1 MAAPFSAIVMVGE
14 LVLPRCYAPESV
26 VRSHRWLYSEVA
38 MRNVQGDQ
46 GPDSSD
52 PAAPRTNSAEQP
64 RGPLANPYLLL
75 ALTSLFWSGNHVVGR
90 AIAGEVPPLGISTLR
105 WLIPVLLLWPFVRLD
120 IARDWPAIRTHWR
133 VLLWVGLTGGALFSG
148 LQYVGLQLTTALNV
162 SVINSL
168 TPVFIVAAGALVFR
182 DRLNVAQVSGILT
195 SLAGVI
201 VIVAR
206 GDLSTF
212 RTLAFNWGDVIIVFN
227 MAVFGIYSAWLRK
240 VPPLHWLTFLFVI
253 GMVSVAGTTPFAVWE
268 HLSGFTFKATWLTAF
283 AIVYVSIVP
292 SLLGFAFWNRGVA
305 LIGANR
311 AGPFLHLIPLYSA
324 VLANLLLGEA
334 LMGFHVIGFGLILVG
349 VWLAARQG
357 ARAPTP
363 T

>member
-1 MAAPFSAIVMVGE
+1 MREVQEDDGSAS
-14 LVLPRCYAPESV
+14 P
-26 VRSHRWLYSEVA
+26 
-38 MRNVQGDQ
+38 
-46 GPDSSD
+46 
-52 PAAPRTNSAEQP
+52 P
-64 RGPLANPYLLL
+64 RGPFANAYLLL

-105 WLIPVLLLWPFVRLD
+105 WLVPILILWPFARPH
-120 IARDWPAIRTHWR
+120 IARDWPAIRSHWR
-133 VLLWVGLTGGALFSG
+133 VLLWVGLTGGALFSA

-182 DRLNVAQVSGILT
+182 DRLTVAQVGGILT
-195 SLAGVI
+195 SLAGVL

-206 GDLSTF
+206 GDPSTF
-212 RTLAFNWGDVIIVFN
+212 RALAFNAGDVIIVFN

-253 GMVSVAGTTPFAVWE
+253 AVVSVAGTAPFAVWE

-283 AIVYVSIVP
+283 AIAYVSIVP
-292 SLLGFAFWNRGVA
+292 SVLGFAFWNRGVA

-311 AGPFLHLIPLYSA
+311 AGPFLHLIPIYSA

-334 LMGFHVIGFGLILVG
+334 LMSFHVVGFVLILAG
-349 VWLAARQG
+349 VWLAARK
-357 ARAPTP
+357 ARAATP